1 MKKKMLCLAL
11 LVGLLASG
19 TMTASAKESADI
31 GHESGNGVVEFTAAG
46 RMSDNL
52 KEEINDRISKMQPGD
67 TVTVSV
73 DLKNSNGKLTHWY
86 MQNEI
91 VNSMETQ
98 DAQGGAYIYNLSYI
112 DPAGKKTILYDSI
125 AVGGDG
131 RQGLEDIN
139 GMLPKDM
146 DEGKND
152 KNSYF
157 YLGEIASGKS
167 AKVQLTVSLDGET
180 LGNAYQTKMAK
191 LSMGF
196 AVEPQPAGATE
207 HRTVRRQIVN
217 DEVVYLTEDGV
228 PLAQNQGTDI
238 VKTGDESY
246 LFPYILAA
254 CLSGMLL
261 LVVVFFGV
269 RDRKKEEEGGA
280 LV

>member
-19 TMTASAKESADI
+19 TMTAFAKESTDI
-31 GHESGNGVVEFTAAG
+31 GHENGGGVVEYTAAG
-46 RMSDNL
+46 RLSDNL
-52 KEEINDRISKMQPGD
+52 GNDNKINDTISKMQPGD

-73 DLKNSNGKLTHWY
+73 DLRNSNGALAHWY
-86 MQNEI
+86 MKSAI
-91 VNSMETQ
+91 LNSMEAQ
-98 DAQGGAYIYNLSYI
+98 DAEGGAYSYELTYV
-112 DPAGKKTILYDSI
+112 DPAGKSTVLYSSV
-125 AVGGDG
+125 AVGGDKSK
-131 RQGLEDIN
+131 GLAGVDSMLSEDS
-139 GMLPKDM
+139 D
-146 DEGKND
+146 
-152 KNSYF
+152 YF
-157 YLGEIASGKS
+157 YLGEIPSGGR
-167 AKVQLTVSLDGET
+167 AKVQLTVGLDGET

-228 PLAQNQGTDI
+228 PLAQNQDTGAGTGTDI
-238 VKTGDESY
+238 VKTGDERY
-246 LFPYILAA
+246 LFPYTLAA

-261 LVVVFFGV
+261 LMVVFFGV
-269 RDRKKEEEGGA
+269 RDRKKEKEGGA

>member
-19 TMTASAKESADI
+19 TMTASAKESANI
-31 GHESGNGVVEFTAAG
+31 GHESGNGVVEYTAAG

-52 KEEINDRISKMQPGD
+52 GNDSKINDTISKMQPGD

-86 MQNEI
+86 MKNEI
-91 VNSMETQ
+91 VNSMEEQ
-98 DAQGGAYIYNLSYI
+98 VAKGGAYSYNLSYT
-112 DPAGKKTILYDSI
+112 DPTGRTTILYDSI
-125 AVGGDG
+125 AVGGDNSK
-131 RQGLEDIN
+131 GLESVDSI
-139 GMLPKDM
+139 LS
-146 DEGKND
+146 E
-152 KNSYF
+152 NSDYF
-157 YLGEIASGKS
+157 YLGEIPSGGR
-167 AKVQLTVSLDGET
+167 AKVQLTVGLDGET
-180 LGNAYQTKMAK
+180 LGNAYQVREAK

-196 AVEPQPAGATE
+196 AVEPQPVGATE